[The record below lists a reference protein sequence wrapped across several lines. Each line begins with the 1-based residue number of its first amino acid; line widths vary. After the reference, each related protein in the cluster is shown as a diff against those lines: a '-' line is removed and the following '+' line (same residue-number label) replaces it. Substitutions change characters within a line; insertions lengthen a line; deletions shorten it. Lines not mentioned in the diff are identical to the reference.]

1 MAITFTPLA
10 DLLGEKNLTWYDL
23 HQLGVSHRA
32 INRLKRNRSVST
44 KVIAQVCDIL
54 QCKPG
59 DIMRRIGDDDGYVD
73 VTDPSAVSKSYTKHA
88 YAFVSFVNQMAMHAG
103 ITTMNAIYVS
113 DAPYARLCAYTEG
126 LIKFDTVDDG
136 QHIFPAAAIKMI
148 KIRKFTESEFKSY
161 CNDNKIYDTH
171 CYHLK

>member
-1 MAITFTPLA
+1 M
-10 DLLGEKNLTWYDL
+10 
-23 HQLGVSHRA
+23 S
-32 INRLKRNRSVST
+32 
-44 KVIAQVCDIL
+44 
-54 QCKPG
+54 
-59 DIMRRIGDDDGYVD
+59 
-73 VTDPSAVSKSYTKHA
+73 
-88 YAFVSFVNQMAMHAG
+88 
-103 ITTMNAIYVS
+103 AIYVS